1 MERQT
6 ILNGIS
12 TLEPLVARL
21 GVRRLLLVAD
31 SSFRYLNI
39 RAQVE
44 SVGVPYV
51 VFDQFGSNPLYEDV
65 CKGVELFRQRQCDGI
80 LAVGGGSSIDVA
92 KCIKLYC
99 KMDPRVNYLEQEP
112 MDSGVPLVAVPTT
125 AGTGSESTRFAVIYY
140 GGKKQSV
147 NHESIIPNYAILEPS
162 VLRTLPLY
170 QKKCTVM
177 DALCQGIES
186 WWSIHSTE
194 ESRRLSRRSV
204 ELLVDNVGAY
214 VGIAGGEESDTDV
227 AETVMQAANMA
238 GQAIN
243 ITQTTAPHAFSYKLT
258 SWYGLPHG
266 HAVAV
271 CLPVIWEYML
281 DNVEQSCID
290 SRGADYLINVFNQI
304 AQALHCN
311 SAREGVVFMRRL
323 IDAMQL
329 ANPIG
334 KDRTSELDML
344 VSSVNPIRL
353 KNNPVRLDEAAIRGI
368 YERIVYNKL

>member
-1 MERQT
+1 MEQQT

-31 SSFRYLNI
+31 SSFQYLSI
-39 RAQVE
+39 RGQVE

-214 VGIAGGEESDTDV
+214 VGIAGGEESDMDV

-281 DNVEQSCID
+281 DNVEQRCID

-368 YERIVYNKL
+368 YERIVI

>member
-1 MERQT
+1 MEQQT